1 MQVLSESQG
10 NILEDATAVGILSEA
25 KNVANEV
32 EEKQA
37 VADETRREIDEAR
50 TAYARAGAANAVLFF
65 AVRDMATVDPMYQYS
80 LAWFIKLFIRS
91 ISVRLVCSYLAQS
104 RAVAATC
111 TRAPRGQP
119 TLMRRQNRSG
129 SRDCTLLR
137 WLNSDRCMQ
146 PLHQGR
152 YYPASCPTCTP
163 SKVKEAEHLGQTR
176 VRTSRLVNRL
186 CAAPLRL
193 MSGREFG
200 SGVSGGVRPLMWG
213 FQTCAAV

>member
-91 ISVRLVCSYLAQS
+91 ISVRPALAAW
-104 RAVAATC
+104 RI
-111 TRAPRGQP
+111 
-119 TLMRRQNRSG
+119 
-129 SRDCTLLR
+129 
-137 WLNSDRCMQ
+137 
-146 PLHQGR
+146 
-152 YYPASCPTCTP
+152 
-163 SKVKEAEHLGQTR
+163 LG
-176 VRTSRLVNRL
+176 
-186 CAAPLRL
+186 
-193 MSGREFG
+193 
-200 SGVSGGVRPLMWG
+200 
-213 FQTCAAV
+213 

>member
-37 VADETRREIDEAR
+37 VADETRQEIDEAR

-91 ISVRLVCSYLAQS
+91 ISVRLQPRASVAIPAEWQLPAHVCLAQAHTEGAS
-104 RAVAATC
+104 E
-111 TRAPRGQP
+111 
-119 TLMRRQNRSG
+119 
-129 SRDCTLLR
+129 DCSFSLA
-137 WLNSDRCMQ
+137 RC
-146 PLHQGR
+146 
-152 YYPASCPTCTP
+152 S
-163 SKVKEAEHLGQTR
+163 
-176 VRTSRLVNRL
+176 
-186 CAAPLRL
+186 
-193 MSGREFG
+193 
-200 SGVSGGVRPLMWG
+200 
-213 FQTCAAV
+213 